1 MFSAR
6 TRPCL
11 QYQIKRCSAPC
22 VGYVTQ
28 EGYAELVDEARRFLS
43 GRSHDVQ
50 QELASHM
57 QRASDALEFETAA
70 IYRNR
75 IRALTAIQAHQ
86 DINVEGIEEA
96 DVVALHTEGGHS
108 CIQVRSEE
116 HTSELQSLMRNSYAV
131 FCLKKKKTN
140 T

>member
-28 EGYAELVDEARRFLS
+28 GGYAELVDEARRFLS

-75 IRALTAIQAHQ
+75 IRALHAIQAHQ
-86 DINVEGIEEA
+86 DLNVEGIEEIGR
-96 DVVALHTEGGHS
+96 ESCRERGG
-108 CIQVRSEE
+108 
-116 HTSELQSLMRNSYAV
+116 A
-131 FCLKKKKTN
+131 
-140 T
+140 